1 MTPSASVGKE
11 VNLKEVN
18 FNLKEDKNIPCAIQF
33 VTTMLGTSSTLT
45 IGDRNKKFRVSRSST
60 WITVVFTQSMFIAT
74 TAGWIYDMYN
84 KPIWNAGF
92 PWWLPVAVL
101 LGAYLA
107 VVDLARGYLTLF
119 VPQAPLAAWNAL
131 DEVGFK
137 VIGFSVILISVP
149 VFLFDQAWLHITFA
163 CLLSVLIATILA
175 FCVCLV
181 RTYRQ

>member
-45 IGDRNKKFRVSRSST
+45 IGDRNKKFR
-60 WITVVFTQSMFIAT
+60 
-74 TAGWIYDMYN
+74 
-84 KPIWNAGF
+84 
-92 PWWLPVAVL
+92 
-101 LGAYLA
+101 
-107 VVDLARGYLTLF
+107 
-119 VPQAPLAAWNAL
+119 APLAAWNAL